1 MDIKQQGL
9 FLVIECRD
17 TGIGIAAD
25 EQRRVFER
33 FYQGDSSKTGD
44 GRLRGTGL
52 GLAIVKHAVERL
64 KGSISL
70 ESRLAQGSVFTIR
83 IPVEFDVTTF

>member
-1 MDIKQQGL
+1 MLI
-9 FLVIECRD
+9 IECRD
-17 TGIGIAAD
+17 TGSGIAIE
-25 EQRRVFER
+25 EQQRIFER

-64 KGSISL
+64 KGNISL
-70 ESRLAQGSVFTIR
+70 ESRVAQGSIFTVQV
-83 IPVEFDVTTF
+83 PVEFTVFPTY